1 MISQSDLIMV
11 GLAFLIGYL
20 DDIYGPQPYHYKNQ
34 IVIVDKKYQCPK
46 HCGVNHNHSVYF
58 GSESNGM
65 VIDKNQLGK
74 RFKEK
79 KNRQKNKSLTYIDQ
93 K

>member
-34 IVIVDKKYQCPK
+34 IVIVDKNYQCPTY
-46 HCGVNHNHSVYF
+46 CGVNHRHHVYF
-58 GSESNGM
+58 ETDSFRMIVDKSE
-65 VIDKNQLGK
+65 LGK
-74 RFKEK
+74 KVKEK
-79 KNRQKNKSLTYIDQ
+79 KNNKKI
-93 K
+93 KR

>member
-20 DDIYGPQPYHYKNQ
+20 DDIYGPQPYHYKNE
-34 IVIVDKKYQCPK
+34 IVIVDKNYQCPK
-46 HCGVNHNHSVYF
+46 HCGVNHNHSVYYN
-58 GSESNGM
+58 SHENGM

-74 RFKEK
+74 KFKEK
-79 KNRQKNKSLTYIDQ
+79 KIRQKK
-93 K
+93 

>member
-34 IVIVDKKYQCPK
+34 IVIVDKKYILLA
-46 HCGVNHNHSVYF
+46 N
-58 GSESNGM
+58 SNFDLTDE
-65 VIDKNQLGK
+65 ILKILDKEL
-74 RFKEK
+74 
-79 KNRQKNKSLTYIDQ
+79 KSINLN
-93 K
+93 

>member
-1 MISQSDLIMV
+1 MISQSDLIMI

-20 DDIYGPQPYHYKNQ
+20 DDIYGPQAYHYKDK

-46 HCGVNHNHSVYF
+46 HCDVHHNHSVYF
-58 GSESNGM
+58 VEESNGM
-65 VIDKNQLGK
+65 VIDKDKLGK
-74 RFKEK
+74 KYKEK
-79 KNRQKNKSLTYIDQ
+79 KKK

>member
-1 MISQSDLIMV
+1 MV

-46 HCGVNHNHSVYF
+46 YCGIHHDHFVYF
-58 GSESNGM
+58 EGESNGM
-65 VIDKNQLGK
+65 VVDKNQLGK
-74 RFKEK
+74 KVK
-79 KNRQKNKSLTYIDQ
+79 KKKSKQKK
-93 K
+93 